1 MSAAPEQLGILA
13 AGVRPSALAG
23 MARWIEELGF
33 AELWVPED
41 YYETGAF
48 SAAAIAL
55 GATERLPVGIGVAS
69 LLTRHPAVLAMEIA
83 TLADAH
89 PGRLL
94 AGFGTGLMQSIDDM
108 GLRPASPLGA
118 VRSSF
123 DAVTRLLQ
131 GETVSGTFGP
141 HALGNGRLAHP
152 PAQVP
157 LRLIGG
163 LGPKMLTLAGE
174 IADAVILS
182 SLASPAYVRWARER
196 IEEGAR
202 RAGRPSIP
210 EIRVFSW
217 LGVGTD
223 PAAARAEIRG
233 IVSGALGFIGPGPL
247 TAADGYD
254 DELRTMIDQAQAE
267 GSSVSV
273 PDHWLDQLVITGD
286 AEQRAAAI
294 QARLD
299 AGADRVV
306 LCPTPGTRFA
316 EMVEII
322 AGSSSSG
329 ASAP

>member
-1 MSAAPEQLGILA
+1 VTPNGQLGILA
-13 AGVRPSALAG
+13 AAVRPNALADA
-23 MARWIEELGF
+23 ARRVEALGF
-33 AELWVPED
+33 AELWIPED

-83 TLADAH
+83 TLADAF

-108 GLRPASPLGA
+108 GLRPTSPLGA
-118 VRSSF
+118 VRASF
-123 DAVTRLLQ
+123 DAVTRLLR
-131 GETVSGTFGP
+131 GDAVSGTFGP
-141 HALGNGRLAHP
+141 HSLGNGRLAHP

-157 LRLIGG
+157 PRLVGG
-163 LGPKMLTLAGE
+163 LGPKMMELAGE
-174 IADAVILS
+174 LADAVILS

-196 IEEGAR
+196 IAAGAE
-202 RAGRPSIP
+202 RAGRETLP

-217 LGVGTD
+217 LGIGAD
-223 PAAARAEIRG
+223 AAAARAELRG

-254 DELRTMIDQAQAE
+254 DELRTLIDRARAAGGAVE
-267 GSSVSV
+267 V

-286 AEQRAAAI
+286 AAQRDAAI
-294 QARLD
+294 RARLD

-306 LCPTPGTRFA
+306 LCPTPGARFA
-316 EMVEII
+316 EMIDLLGEET
-322 AGSSSSG
+322 
-329 ASAP
+329 P